1 MQFKFQMEDW
11 QKQFFVLAGLLF
23 LVVLF
28 ILPDHGHK
36 GDIRCWAD
44 WSAFIRMHG
53 LTNIYYSDSDY
64 LPAYHY
70 ILYLYGHSRES
81 IGRIYADINYFKMV
95 VFLFHLGSSYI
106 MLLFI
111 RLLDTKEKL
120 PQGIFYLLNI
130 AVLYNTLVWGQVD
143 EMMTFFVALS
153 LYLLTRDQPRSAMIS
168 YLIAI
173 NLKLQSI
180 VFLPLI
186 LLIVFF
192 IYLRKNIKTFLFDLF
207 ILLSLQYLIFLPFI
221 LTDNLHMVWNTLFR
235 LVDSQPL
242 ISANAFNL
250 WFAIVGIDARGT
262 HDTETFIVFTYK
274 QWGLFLFF
282 LMSFFALLPLF
293 IQVMKRW
300 LLHSSQEL
308 YAPIMVLIFGMM
320 PLLFF
325 FFCTQMHERYS
336 HPAIFFLVLYSIL
349 SRKWHIGLLGS
360 LAYLLNID
368 GVLRSLK
375 FQYYGVIIY
384 DAKFVAA
391 LFFLTIIL
399 CYKELYSLVIK
410 EGIFSWK
417 KV

>member
-1 MQFKFQMEDW
+1 
-11 QKQFFVLAGLLF
+11 
-23 LVVLF
+23 
-28 ILPDHGHK
+28 
-36 GDIRCWAD
+36 
-44 WSAFIRMHG
+44 
-53 LTNIYYSDSDY
+53 
-64 LPAYHY
+64 
-70 ILYLYGHSRES
+70 
-81 IGRIYADINYFKMV
+81 
-95 VFLFHLGSSYI
+95 

-143 EMMTFFVALS
+143 EIMTFFVALS
-153 LYLLTRDQPRSAMIS
+153 LYLLTREQPRWAMIS
-168 YLIAI
+168 YLLAI

-192 IYLRKNIKTFLFDLF
+192 IYLGKNIKTFLLDLF
-207 ILLSLQYLIFLPFI
+207 ILVSLQCLIFLPFI

-242 ISANAFNL
+242 ISANAYNL
-250 WFAIVGIDARGT
+250 WFAIIGIDARAT

-300 LLHSSQEL
+300 FLHSSQEL
-308 YAPIMVLIFGMM
+308 FAPITVLTFGMV

-349 SRKWHIGLLGS
+349 SRKWYIGLLGS

-375 FQYYGVIIY
+375 FQYYGVIFY
-384 DAKFVAA
+384 DSRFVAA
-391 LFFLTIIL
+391 LFFFTILL
-399 CYKELYSLVIK
+399 CYKELFSLAIK

-417 KV
+417 KA